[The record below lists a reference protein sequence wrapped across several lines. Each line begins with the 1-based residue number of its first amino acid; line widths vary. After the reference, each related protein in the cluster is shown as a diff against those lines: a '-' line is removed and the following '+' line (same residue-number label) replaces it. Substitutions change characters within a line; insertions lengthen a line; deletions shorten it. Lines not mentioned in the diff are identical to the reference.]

1 MRGNHRAS
9 WLLNVGLVLVVAV
22 VALAG
27 CGGGLSTT
35 RSSPKQSRS
44 RNPDVTSAVSA
55 RHRSRRVEEAE
66 LVVGREGWARTGG
79 GLFWTRD
86 GGRAWRPITPPVAE
100 PWRLRGAYFQ
110 NPRQGSALAEEGD
123 EGASRPV
130 FFSTQDGGR
139 FWHRAPVQI
148 RELALGAAAVSFAPA
163 GGGSVFALITE
174 VGDTA
179 SSQGFLLRSDDR
191 GRTWHELPRPPQAG
205 EISFDSPRE
214 GWLAGGYPN
223 PRLWRTSDG
232 GHAWDEV
239 RLRPPPGQEVEHVRY
254 LPPRIGRGG
263 RGLLAGVYAGRN
275 SRKTTATVYATAD
288 SGRHWHLADAIH
300 LARSG
305 GWLEAST
312 VLAFRGPHDVLA
324 HRPLA
329 TPTTVVGARGALSSF
344 VAKGLSDW
352 SRQTFSGRRYG
363 FALANYGDQPGLS
376 FTADGGRSWASAES
390 PLPPRWPT
398 SLAPAAI
405 AGPMVIRRSPNARG
419 RQRGGGKG
427 AAGVCI
433 APQGRIVVVYLA
445 GGAPIERCL
454 LVSPRQRLEI
464 VNVTGTEGRPGYP
477 ERISLAGFHARI
489 APRRAVLLD
498 EPIGAYLGRGSHYVG
513 GTTPVEIRLDLRARC
528 EAPKAPP
535 CTS

>member
-1 MRGNHRAS
+1 MCGDRI
-9 WLLNVGLVLVVAV
+9 LPVGLVLAVAV

-27 CGGGLSTT
+27 CGGGSPTT
-35 RSSPKQSRS
+35 RSSPKLSRS
-44 RNPDVTSAVSA
+44 RNPDVTSAVRA
-55 RHRSRRVEEAE
+55 RHRSPRVEEAE

-100 PWRLRGAYFQ
+100 PWQLQGAFFR
-110 NPRQGSALAEEGD
+110 NPRLGWALAEEGH

-130 FFSTQDGGR
+130 FFSTHDGGR
-139 FWHRAPVQI
+139 SWHRAPMQI
-148 RELALGAAAVSFAPA
+148 RELVLGAAAVSFAPA
-163 GGGSVFALITE
+163 GGGIFALIKE

-214 GWLAGGYPN
+214 AWLAGGYPN
-223 PRLWRTSDG
+223 PRLWRTADG
-232 GHAWDEV
+232 GQAWDEV

-263 RGLLAGVYAGRN
+263 RGLLAGVYTGRDP
-275 SRKTTATVYATAD
+275 RETTATVYATAD
-288 SGRHWHLADAIH
+288 SGRHWHLTDAIH

-305 GWLEAST
+305 GWLEAGI

-324 HRPLA
+324 HRPLG

-344 VAKGLSDW
+344 VAKGLADW

-363 FALANYGDQPGLS
+363 FALAAYGDQPGLS
-376 FTADGGRSWASAES
+376 FTADGGRSWTPVAS
-390 PLPPRWPT
+390 PRPPRWPA

-405 AGPMVIRRSPNARG
+405 AGPKVIRRSPNARG
-419 RQRGGGKG
+419 WQRGGGKG

-433 APQGRIVVVYLA
+433 APKGRVVVVYLA
-445 GGAPIERCL
+445 RGVPIERCL

-464 VNVTGTEGRPGYP
+464 VNVTGAEGRPGYP
-477 ERISLAGFHARI
+477 ERISLAGFHARL
-489 APRRAVLLD
+489 APGRAVLLD
-498 EPIGAYLGRGSHYVG
+498 EPVGAYLGRGSHYVG
-513 GTTPVEIRLDLRARC
+513 GTTAVEIRLDHRARC